1 VLAPDR
7 LARKYAYQ
15 ALLIDEFS
23 RAGVALVFLNRAL
36 GQSPEDD
43 LLLQVQGVIAEYE
56 RTKIAERSRRGKLH
70 AARQGSVN
78 PMSTAPF
85 GYRYVTV
92 AEGNGQARYE
102 VIVEE
107 ARVVQQI
114 TLDRE

>member
-1 VLAPDR
+1 
-7 LARKYAYQ
+7 
-15 ALLIDEFS
+15 
-23 RAGVALVFLNRAL
+23 

-70 AARQGSVN
+70 AARQGRVN
-78 PMSTAPF
+78 PLATAPF

-92 AEGNGQARYE
+92 SAGGGQARYE
-102 VIVEE
+102 VILEE

-114 TLDRE
+114 FRWVGQERVALQEVSRRLQKQGIKSPAGHS